1 MMRYRLHGPGGR
13 LSSAKDRADFFSTA
27 SVVIRESILSFRRNR
42 GFEVA
47 GALSSYAFFSCIPL
61 FFFITYLLGN
71 YVVPSNV
78 ALRGVESLAT
88 HMFPPLSKAIMDEIA
103 FLNRRQEV
111 WGLVSLLMLLV
122 SIIPFM
128 DGLRSAFLEIFET
141 GRRISFL
148 RAQVLNLSA
157 VLTALCFF
165 ALLIAAE
172 IVYAALAAGISR
184 QAPVLAGATDLAASF
199 ALVLILVL
207 VFYGIVVPVKISRMH
222 LLATSAAAGALLLC
236 FKTFLSWFLVLD
248 PEYGLAMGSLKI
260 VGVIMFWVYCSL
272 VVILFGAEIMVS
284 LSKRDALLLKKL
296 FTDGPPS
303 LGESGSTFRRFVR
316 TYAAGDVIVQEGERG
331 NSLFYILSGS
341 VTIEKKGRPIGT
353 MQRGDYFGEMSMLLD
368 APNTATVIAGMT
380 PVQAIVIS
388 HRNFEIILRENS
400 RIVTT
405 ILRDMALRL
414 KATSEKASSG

>member
-1 MMRYRLHGPGGR
+1 MRYRLHGSWR
-13 LSSAKDRADFFSTA
+13 RFSRAKDRADFFSTA
-27 SVVIRESILSFRRNR
+27 SVVVRESVRSFLRNR

-47 GALSSYAFFSCIPL
+47 GALSSYALFASIPL

-78 ALRGVESLAT
+78 ALQGVASLAT
-88 HMFPPLSKAIMDEIA
+88 HMFPPLSKTIMDEIA
-103 FLNRRQEV
+103 FLSRSQEV

-128 DGLRSAFLEIFET
+128 DGLGSAFFEIFKT
-141 GRRISFL
+141 GRRVSFL
-148 RAQVLNLSA
+148 RAQVFNLLA
-157 VLTALCFF
+157 VLAALCFF

-172 IVYAALAAGISR
+172 IVYTSLTAGISR
-184 QAPVLAGATDLAASF
+184 QAPVLAGAADLAASF
-199 ALVLILVL
+199 ALALIFVL
-207 VFYGIVVPVKISRMH
+207 VFYGIVVPVKIDRMH
-222 LLATSAAAGALLLC
+222 LLVTSAAVGALLLC
-236 FKTFLSWFLVLD
+236 FKIVFSWFLVRD
-248 PEYGLAMGSLKI
+248 PGYGLALGSLKI
-260 VGVIMFWVYCSL
+260 VGVIMFWVYYSL

-296 FTDGPPS
+296 FIEGPPGFS
-303 LGESGSTFRRFVR
+303 ESGSVFRRFVK

-331 NSLFYILSGS
+331 DSLFYILSGS

-368 APNTATVIAGMT
+368 VPTTATVIAGMK
-380 PVQAIVIS
+380 PVKAIVIS
-388 HRNFEIILRENS
+388 HSNFEIILRENS